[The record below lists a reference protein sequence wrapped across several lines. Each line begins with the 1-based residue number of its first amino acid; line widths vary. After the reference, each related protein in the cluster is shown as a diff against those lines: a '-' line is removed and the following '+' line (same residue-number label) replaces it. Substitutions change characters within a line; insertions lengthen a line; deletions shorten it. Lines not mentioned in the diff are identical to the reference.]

1 MKNNSLDSL
10 RHTCAHLLAAS
21 VLELWPGSHNA
32 IGPSIEEGFYQD
44 FDMGD
49 VKVSEDDLGK
59 IEDKMREILKSWGP
73 FVVQEVTV
81 DQARQDFADN
91 PAHAKLESF
100 QRSTGNK

>member
-1 MKNNSLDSL
+1 MEKQNLNSL

-49 VKVSEDDLGK
+49 VKISESDLPK
-59 IEDKMREILKSWGP
+59 IEQLMNKKVRDWKS
-73 FVVQEVTV
+73 FT
-81 DQARQDFADN
+81 F
-91 PAHAKLESF
+91 
-100 QRSTGNK
+100 